1 MFRDPVADN
10 FPMRHRPRSDHALAT
25 ILLAGFALL
34 GCATTR
40 PIALHDEATVGLAS
54 YYASEHHGRRTASG
68 ARFDMN
74 AMTAAHRSL
83 PFGSRVRVK
92 NLENGREVVVRIN
105 DRGPFRRGR
114 IIDLSY
120 AAARRIHMV
129 GEGTAR
135 VRLDVLSLGDAG
147 D

>member
-1 MFRDPVADN
+1 M
-10 FPMRHRPRSDHALAT
+10 
-25 ILLAGFALL
+25 
-34 GCATTR
+34 
-40 PIALHDEATVGLAS
+40 
-54 YYASEHHGRRTASG
+54 
-68 ARFDMN
+68 
-74 AMTAAHRSL
+74 
-83 PFGSRVRVK
+83 RVK

-135 VRLDVLSLGDAG
+135 VPPDVLSLGDAG